1 MTWSAAALLQASDW
15 GHAKIATTAA
25 APSGETTAAVARDR
39 SMDPSSWFDKASM
52 VVQGG
57 DSILSGGGAKLSK
70 PTRPPGEDGWNHRLT
85 FVNKAG

>member
-15 GHAKIATTAA
+15 GHAKIATTA
-25 APSGETTAAVARDR
+25 VARDR
-39 SMDPSSWFDKASM
+39 PMDPSSWFDKASM